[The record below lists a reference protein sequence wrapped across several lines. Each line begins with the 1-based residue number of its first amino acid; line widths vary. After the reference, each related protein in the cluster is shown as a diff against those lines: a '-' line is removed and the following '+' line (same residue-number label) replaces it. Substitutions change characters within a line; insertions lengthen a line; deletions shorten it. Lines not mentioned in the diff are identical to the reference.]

1 MRNDELAEPACA
13 SARRLFPQF
22 IIHHS
27 SFIIYAIGM
36 LKRLL
41 AAVYRRIPVSLR
53 RGMVLL
59 TQPRF
64 TVTAG
69 AVVVNEEGR
78 VLLVKH
84 VFRPGSGWGVPGGF
98 INKGEQAEAAAR
110 RELREEIGLEL
121 DRIELAF
128 VRTVEQV
135 NQLEIIFR
143 CRAGGTPRPRN
154 IEIHRVAWFEL
165 DQLPDDL
172 PQAQRQTI
180 QRALQADGP
189 AKAG

>member
-1 MRNDELAEPACA
+1 MLT
-13 SARRLFPQF
+13 
-22 IIHHS
+22 
-27 SFIIYAIGM
+27 GM

-41 AAVYRRIPVSLR
+41 AAVYRLLPVSLR
-53 RGMVLL
+53 RGVVLL
-59 TQPRF
+59 TQARF

-69 AVVVNEEGR
+69 AVVVNREGR

-98 INKGEQAEAAAR
+98 INKGEQVEDAAR

-128 VRTVEQV
+128 VRAVEQV

-143 CRAGGTPRPRN
+143 CSANGTPRPRN

-180 QRALQADGP
+180 KRALRRED
-189 AKAG
+189 

>member
-1 MRNDELAEPACA
+1 
-13 SARRLFPQF
+13 
-22 IIHHS
+22 
-27 SFIIYAIGM
+27 M

-41 AAVYRRIPVSLR
+41 AAAYRRMPVSLR
-53 RGMVLL
+53 RGIVLL
-59 TQPRF
+59 TQARF

-69 AVVVNEEGR
+69 AVVVNDEGR

-84 VFRPGSGWGVPGGF
+84 VFRPGSGWGIPGGF
-98 INKGEQAEAAAR
+98 INRGEQAEDAVR

-121 DRIELAF
+121 DRVELAF

-135 NQLEIIFR
+135 GQVEIIFR
-143 CRAGGTPRPRN
+143 GQTSGTPRPRN

-172 PQAQRQTI
+172 PREQRKTI
-180 QRALQADGP
+180 KRALAEG
-189 AKAG
+189 

>member
-1 MRNDELAEPACA
+1 
-13 SARRLFPQF
+13 
-22 IIHHS
+22 
-27 SFIIYAIGM
+27 M

-41 AAVYRRIPVSLR
+41 AAVYRRMPVSLR
-53 RGMVLL
+53 RGVVLL
-59 TQPRF
+59 TQSRF

-98 INKGEQAEAAAR
+98 INKGEQAEDAAR

-121 DRIELAF
+121 DRAELAF
-128 VRTVEQV
+128 VRTVAHV

-143 CRAGGTPRPRN
+143 CRASGTPRPRN
-154 IEIHRVAWFEL
+154 IEIHRVAWFKL
-165 DQLPDDL
+165 DELPDDL
-172 PQAQRQTI
+172 PRAQRQTI
-180 QRALQADGP
+180 RRALAES
-189 AKAG
+189 

>member
-1 MRNDELAEPACA
+1 
-13 SARRLFPQF
+13 
-22 IIHHS
+22 
-27 SFIIYAIGM
+27 M

-41 AAVYRRIPVSLR
+41 AAVYRFMPVSLR
-53 RGMVLL
+53 RGLVLL
-59 TQPRF
+59 TQARF

-69 AVVVNEEGR
+69 AVVVNEQGR

-84 VFRPGSGWGVPGGF
+84 VFRPGSGWGIPGGF
-98 INKGEQAEAAAR
+98 INKGEQAEDAAR

-121 DRIELAF
+121 DRVELAF

-143 CRAGGTPRPRN
+143 CSASGTPRPRN
-154 IEIHRVAWFEL
+154 IEIQRVAWFEL
-165 DQLPDDL
+165 DELPDDL

-180 QRALQADGP
+180 KRALQRED
-189 AKAG
+189 